1 MKNKFK
7 IKLLLFLAIAVPSF
21 YSEQRA
27 NYIEQLRGELNGL
40 RNR

>member
-21 YSEQRA
+21 YSEEIA
-27 NYIEQLRGELNGL
+27 NYVAILQKGAK
-40 RNR
+40 